1 MEQCPRCQ
9 EEVLVDD
16 LYDHQVF
23 CEAPSNRRRQERRRK
38 DLEFDVPEKEDQ
50 KLPATKKPR
59 LVTNTTKD
67 PTRSR
72 DNEEEEEKPTNHDD
86 REKSSLVGR
95 KSPSRRPDD
104 EDPVP
109 SRKVAEKVEEEEKEQ
124 EQQPKEE
131 ADEFPMVI
139 RWPIEKALKL
149 SRAERAEMKKVLLRQ
164 AIREKNEIMSKR
176 TRPTQPL
183 PYYAPLPV
191 GPVSTV
197 LRSDYIREADYP
209 LPNREN
215 HITLHTKH
223 TASVVALKPELD
235 DSSIDEEKPP
245 TPTNGNGDTSS
256 DSSTSSMDEDE
267 STPNQK
273 KYKKQIEAFRNP
285 RQVGVGAELDERDS
299 DIDNVLRSVGTFSPY
314 PKKSQ
319 KYLSVLLQVTAEYVE
334 NRWDK
339 LKRSSDSPKK
349 YATIYEKVNSTYR
362 SLFCPACMIID
373 CPYHGNEEE
382 ERPADLELE
391 IFHRTRDAKRSE
403 VSD

>member
-1 MEQCPRCQ
+1 LLSDSKVARKPEMEQCPRCQ

-215 HITLHTKH
+215 HTTIHTKH
-223 TASVVALKPELD
+223 MASIVALKPESD
-235 DSSIDEEKPP
+235 GRSNEEGKTP
-245 TPTNGNGDTSS
+245 TPLRRWRRTS
-256 DSSTSSMDEDE
+256 
-267 STPNQK
+267 
-273 KYKKQIEAFRNP
+273 P
-285 RQVGVGAELDERDS
+285 R
-299 DIDNVLRSVGTFSPY
+299 
-314 PKKSQ
+314 
-319 KYLSVLLQVTAEYVE
+319 
-334 NRWDK
+334 
-339 LKRSSDSPKK
+339 
-349 YATIYEKVNSTYR
+349 
-362 SLFCPACMIID
+362 
-373 CPYHGNEEE
+373 
-382 ERPADLELE
+382 
-391 IFHRTRDAKRSE
+391 RTR
-403 VSD
+403 